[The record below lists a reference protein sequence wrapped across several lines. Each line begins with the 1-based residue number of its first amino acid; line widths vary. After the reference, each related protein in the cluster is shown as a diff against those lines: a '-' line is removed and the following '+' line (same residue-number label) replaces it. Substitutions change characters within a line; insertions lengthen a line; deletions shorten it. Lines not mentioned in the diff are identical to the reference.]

1 MSRAMLFLLVAAGA
15 GLLPSLAPA
24 WIGSASVVVIFIL
37 VGAAAS
43 LELGWAGLPDFANA
57 AWFFA
62 GAWSMPAIMH
72 ALALPL
78 WACVPLSATAIT
90 VIALA
95 IISPLL
101 RLPRE
106 VFAISTLAIALI
118 VPGVLIHQKLFTVP
132 AITSPAANAAELYD
146 VLIAGL
152 LLAGAAAVSIGQS
165 PLGLALRAG
174 AEDAVVC
181 GSIGLNTR
189 RYRLLVVA
197 ISACTAAM
205 AGSMLPA
212 LQATPNPAFD
222 GFGTIATIFA
232 ISIIAGRRM
241 SGAVMPALMIAG
253 IPQFFPPLSDY
264 RVVLAGAAI
273 LCCAAWRVLAPKDR
287 GDTVVESFNLAQ
299 PTGAGAE

>member
-1 MSRAMLFLLVAAGA
+1 MWRATPFLLVAAGA
-15 GLLPSLAPA
+15 ALLPSLASA
-24 WIGSASVVVIFIL
+24 WIGPASVVLIFIL

-62 GAWSMPAIMH
+62 GAWCTPAIMH
-72 ALALPL
+72 ALALPF
-78 WACVPLSATAIT
+78 WACVALSATAIT

-95 IISPLL
+95 ITSPLL

-106 VFAISTLAIALI
+106 IFSISTLAIALI
-118 VPGVLIHQKLFTVP
+118 VPRVLIHQKLVTVT
-132 AITSPAANAAELYD
+132 AIPIPAANVAELYD

-152 LLAGAAAVSIGQS
+152 LFTGAAAVSIGQS
-165 PLGLALRAG
+165 PLGLVLRAG

-189 RYRLLVVA
+189 RYRLLAVA
-197 ISACTAAM
+197 ISACTAAT

-212 LQATPNPAFD
+212 LQATPNPAVD
-222 GFGTIATIFA
+222 GFGIIATIFA
-232 ISIIAGRRM
+232 TAIIAGRRM
-241 SGAVMPALMIAG
+241 SGAVMPALIIAG

-273 LCCAAWRVLAPKDR
+273 LCCAAWRVIAPNDR
-287 GDTVVESFNLAQ
+287 VETVVETFNLPQ